1 MTTQEQTTELAK
13 LSPEQQAEIDKKMNT
28 PISDVPVTM
37 KLLQSICNLP
47 SIPEHYQG
55 KPKEMMTAI
64 ILGREIGVQPMTSI
78 NNIDLIEGTVSLRAK
93 LVSALIHRRGH
104 VIVVIEQSDTR
115 AAFKCM
121 RYHPQTKT
129 LINVGEIEFTIA
141 DAKMA
146 GLLSK
151 KGNTWEKYPKSML
164 TNRCLTLAARTVF
177 ADTLMGFA
185 YTAEELGINEEYEA
199 IPAELEMTE
208 VTAEE
213 GHAVAEVLLEGEMV
227 S

>member
-1 MTTQEQTTELAK
+1 MTTQEQPTELAT
-13 LSPEQQAEIDKKMNT
+13 LTPEQQAVIDKKMNT
-28 PISDVPVTM
+28 PLADVPVTM
-37 KLLQSICNLP
+37 QLLMTIQNLP

-64 ILGREIGVQPMTSI
+64 ILGREVGVQPMTSI
-78 NNIDLIEGTVSLRAK
+78 NNIDLIDGTVSLRAK
-93 LVSALIHRRGH
+93 LVSALIHRKGH
-104 VIVVIEQSDTR
+104 VIVVLEQSATR

-121 RYHPQTKT
+121 RYHPQTKA
-129 LINVGEIEFTIA
+129 LIDVGVIEFTIQ
-141 DAKMA
+141 DAELA

-177 ADTLMGFA
+177 ADALMGFA

-199 IPAELEMTE
+199 IPAELEMIE

-213 GHAVAEVLLEGEMV
+213 GHAVAEVLLDGEIV
-227 S
+227 E